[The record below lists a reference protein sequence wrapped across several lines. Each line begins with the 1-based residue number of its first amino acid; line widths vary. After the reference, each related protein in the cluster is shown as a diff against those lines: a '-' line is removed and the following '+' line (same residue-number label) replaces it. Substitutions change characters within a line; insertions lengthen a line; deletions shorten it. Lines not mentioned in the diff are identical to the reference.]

1 MQLSAERINISGGTQ
16 ARRQLCEKTVQ
27 EYREAMEE
35 GATFPP
41 VKVFYDGKDYW
52 LADGFHRTHAALK
65 TDAKTVDIDVATG
78 TRRDAILY
86 AVGANATHGL
96 KRNNDDKHDAVL
108 TLLDDD
114 EWREWS
120 DREVAKRCNV
130 SPSFVAKI
138 RKEMTPEDA
147 PPTERTYT
155 NKHGQEAK
163 MQTANIGKSEPKE
176 SPVTPP
182 KPAAVKRIEVTEEIP
197 QEWKD
202 AQEADEGED
211 SSLIQ
216 QLEAAHA
223 TIAAYE
229 KGSANLRDLVN
240 ENTALKDELKR
251 EKQSKNFYLDK
262 SGRLTNEIK
271 ARDSEIAK
279 LKAHIKETA

>member
-35 GATFPP
+35 GASFPP
-41 VKVFYDGKDYW
+41 VKVFHDGKDYW

-65 TDAKTVDIDVATG
+65 TEAKTVEVDVATG

-120 DREVAKRCNV
+120 DREISKRCNV
-130 SPSFVAKI
+130 SASFVAKI
-138 RKEMTPEDA
+138 RKEMTPEEA
-147 PPTERTYT
+147 PPTERIYK

-163 MQTANIGKSEPKE
+163 MQTAKIGKPEPKQDA
-176 SPVTPP
+176 P
-182 KPAAVKRIEVTEEIP
+182 KPETRKVEITEEIP
-197 QEWKD
+197 AEWRA
-202 AQEADEGED
+202 AQEEAEGED
-211 SSLIQ
+211 ISLNDLVT
-216 QLEAAHA
+216 QLEVANAK
-223 TIAAYE
+223 IAAYE
-229 KGSANLRDLVN
+229 KGNANLRDLVN
-240 ENTALKDELKR
+240 ENTRLQDELKR

-271 ARDSEIAK
+271 ARDREIADLKAK
-279 LKAHIKETA
+279 LKEAA

>member
-16 ARRQLCEKTVQ
+16 ARRRLCEATVKD
-27 EYREAMEE
+27 YVEAMQE

-41 VKVFYDGKDYW
+41 IKVFYDGKEYW

-65 TDAKTVDIDVATG
+65 TDAKTVEADVATG

-120 DREVAKRCNV
+120 DREISKRCNV
-130 SPSFVAKI
+130 SASFVAKI
-138 RKEMTPEDA
+138 RKEMTPEEN

-163 MQTANIGKSEPKE
+163 MQTAKIGKPD
-176 SPVTPP
+176 P
-182 KPAAVKRIEVTEEIP
+182 KPEAPKPDVRQVKITEEIP
-197 QEWKD
+197 PEWRA
-202 AQEADEGED
+202 AQEEDEGD
-211 SSLIQ
+211 DASLVE
-216 QLEAAHA
+216 QLEAANA
-223 TIAAYE
+223 KIAAYE
-229 KGSANLRDLVN
+229 KGNANLRDLVN
-240 ENTALKDELKR
+240 ENARLQDELKR
-251 EKQSKNFYLDK
+251 EKTSKNFYLEK
-262 SGRLTNEIK
+262 SGRLVKELA
-271 ARDSEIAK
+271 ARDREVAELKAK
-279 LKAHIKETA
+279 LKEPA